1 MIHIEFK
8 INEYFTFDV
17 KQNRD
22 ENKKKKKNQK
32 IYMTRKEK
40 YLFNNTISLRIS

>member
-17 KQNRD
+17 KQNRY
-22 ENKKKKKNQK
+22 ENNKKKNQK

>member
-17 KQNRD
+17 KQNID
-22 ENKKKKKNQK
+22 ENKKKKNPK